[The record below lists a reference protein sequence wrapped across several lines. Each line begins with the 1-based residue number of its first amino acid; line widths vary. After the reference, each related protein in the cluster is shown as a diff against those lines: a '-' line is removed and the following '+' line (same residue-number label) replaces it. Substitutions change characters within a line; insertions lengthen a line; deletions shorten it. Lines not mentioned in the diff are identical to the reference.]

1 MAILARGALVL
12 SSLIYIPLTINYLG
26 VERFGIFVAL
36 TSLTS
41 MLVFADLGLGNG
53 LLNVVSD
60 SNGRQD
66 PESASRAVASAFF
79 MLIGVAVIMGIAVL
93 ITFPLLD
100 WQGLFR
106 LTDPAAKADVGATA
120 AVVIAT
126 FLIALPLGV
135 VERVR
140 MAFQEGYVNSIAAMT
155 GTIGAFIAL
164 LVAIQFGASLPFL
177 VMAISVP
184 PVLAIAV
191 NGFRLFR
198 SDRPW
203 LRPRLARA
211 DARVALS
218 LARIGFLFLVLQLA
232 VAVAF
237 QSDVLVAATV
247 LGPEA
252 ATTYAVT
259 IRVFMLVPSLIG
271 LYLVTL
277 WPAYTEALARN
288 DVTWVRRTLR
298 RSIGIAAVSSA
309 IASVT
314 LLVGGGL
321 IIGTLTGGTV
331 EPPTALLIG
340 AAIWAVVSAG
350 FNAVGILLNAA
361 SIVRFQVVI
370 ASIMALASISA
381 SVLFAFAFGV
391 SGIIWGTLLSY
402 VVCAAVPITVFLPRV
417 MRRLDASAA
426 SEAPA

>member
-1 MAILARGALVL
+1 
-12 SSLIYIPLTINYLG
+12 
-26 VERFGIFVAL
+26 
-36 TSLTS
+36 
-41 MLVFADLGLGNG
+41 
-53 LLNVVSD
+53 
-60 SNGRQD
+60 
-66 PESASRAVASAFF
+66 
-79 MLIGVAVIMGIAVL
+79 
-93 ITFPLLD
+93 
-100 WQGLFR
+100 
-106 LTDPAAKADVGATA
+106 
-120 AVVIAT
+120 
-126 FLIALPLGV
+126 
-135 VERVR
+135 
-140 MAFQEGYVNSIAAMT
+140 
-155 GTIGAFIAL
+155 
-164 LVAIQFGASLPFL
+164 
-177 VMAISVP
+177 MAISVP